1 MVWPVIGMGA
11 LTFAQGA
18 LGAQSAA
25 AQARARNKARKQN
38 YEHMLRV
45 RKQKWYQGLSVWGA
59 QRNKY
64 YQDIDENDLAAQRGY
79 SQAQVQVNKAY
90 ESAMQSSEASLIK
103 YLQGSGKL
111 AAAGRTGRSI
121 QRQATLDLGA
131 MHRESGRRFY
141 ALTQTKEA
149 FKSNVDNIR
158 LQQLN
163 ARNKIFANAMFA
175 PVPDLA
181 PPSPQFEDDSPNR
194 GMLLAGLQGVMAGWN
209 VYNQYADNK

>member
-1 MVWPVIGMGA
+1 MGA
-11 LTFAQGA
+11 LSFAQGA
-18 LGAQSAA
+18 LGALGAA
-25 AQARARNKARKQN
+25 EQAKARNKARRQN

-64 YQDIDENDLAAQRGY
+64 YQDIDENDMAAQRGY

-111 AAAGRTGRSI
+111 SAAGRTGRSI

-181 PPSPQFEDDSPNR
+181 PPEPLYENQSPNR
-194 GMLLAGLQGVMAGWN
+194 GLLLAGLSGLTGGLNTFV
-209 VYNQYADNK
+209 QYDLN

>member
-1 MVWPVIGMGA
+1 MGA
-11 LTFAQGA
+11 LTFAKGA
-18 LGAQSAA
+18 LGAMGAA
-25 AQARARNKARKQN
+25 EQAKARNKARRQN

-64 YQDIDENDLAAQRGY
+64 YQDIDENDIAAQRGY

-90 ESAMQSSEASLIK
+90 EAAMQGSEASLIK
-103 YLQGSGKL
+103 HLQGSGKL

-121 QRQATLDLGA
+121 QRQATLNLGA
-131 MHRESGRRFY
+131 LHRESGRRFY

-149 FKSNVDNIR
+149 FKSNVENIR
-158 LQQLN
+158 LQQIN
-163 ARNKIFANAMFA
+163 ARNRIFANAMFA

-181 PPSPQFEDDSPNR
+181 PPEPLYENQSPNR
-194 GMLLAGLQGVMAGWN
+194 GLLLAGLGALTGGLN
-209 VYNQYADNK
+209 VYNQYATR